1 MIVRILGE
9 GQFDVPDDDLNRL
22 NELDDQLV
30 GAIDSDDE
38 AAFQSALAELLGAV
52 RAHASP
58 HSAEA
63 LDASDLVLPGSD
75 SSLEE
80 VRQLLGE
87 EGLIPG

>member
-9 GQFDVPDDDLNRL
+9 GQFDVPEGDLDRL
-22 NELDDQLV
+22 NELDDRLV
-30 GAIDSDDE
+30 GAIESDDE
-38 AAFQSALAELLGAV
+38 EGFQSALAELLGV
-52 RAHASP
+52 VQSHATP

-63 LDASDLVLPGSD
+63 LDASDLVLPGTD

-80 VRQLLGE
+80 VRRLLGE